1 MRTKV
6 GSDWNVGS
14 RRCWAWIVLVLAFG
28 PGLVHADPVRR
39 DLPEGSRAGATTGS
53 DASVQASPG
62 EPGPQSASD
71 APHNVPDLALSP
83 SQKQII
89 YESIRNQGAKKSAQ
103 PVGFRSAIGAH
114 VPEAIE
120 VAALPKTII
129 ELMPKIENYG
139 YAFVANQVLIV
150 DPKSKV
156 VVEVISE

>member
-1 MRTKV
+1 
-6 GSDWNVGS
+6 
-14 RRCWAWIVLVLAFG
+14 
-28 PGLVHADPVRR
+28 LVHAEAVTR
-39 DLPEGSRAGATTGS
+39 DRPDGNRTGASTGS

-83 SQKQII
+83 SQKRII

-103 PVGFRSAIGAH
+103 PVGFRSAVGSH

-120 VAALPKTII
+120 VSALPKTIV

-150 DPKSKV
+150 DPHSKV

>member
-1 MRTKV
+1 
-6 GSDWNVGS
+6 
-14 RRCWAWIVLVLAFG
+14 VLTFG
-28 PGLVHADPVRR
+28 AGFVHAESASR
-39 DLPEGSRAGATTGS
+39 DVPNGTRAGATTGS
-53 DASVQASPG
+53 DASVQAGPG

-83 SQKQII
+83 SQKQVI
-89 YESIRNQGAKKSAQ
+89 YESIRNQSAKKSAQ
-103 PVGFRSAIGAH
+103 PVGFRSAIGSL
-114 VPEAIE
+114 VTEVIE
-120 VAALPKTII
+120 VSALPKTIV